1 MKLGIIAAMDIE
13 AEQLVAAMK
22 DAKKETV
29 SGIEFT
35 SGKLGNADA
44 VIAVCGIG
52 KVFAALCAEAMILR
66 YQPDAVIN
74 TGIAGS
80 LSETLSI
87 GSIVIS
93 EAVVHHDLDV
103 TPLGTPYGY
112 IMELDSILLPADE
125 KLIAKI
131 EGLCGKL
138 GISHEVGVVASG
150 DQFVAAKER
159 KEFIVSQFG
168 AIACEMEGA
177 AIGHVCY
184 VNKVPFVILRSIS
197 DGANEDALMDY
208 PTFRKL
214 AAAKGSELM
223 LEFTKGLDA

>member
-66 YQPDAVIN
+66 YQPDVVVN
-74 TGIAGS
+74 TGIGGA
-80 LSETLSI
+80 LSGKLKI
-87 GSIVIS
+87 GDIVIS
-93 EAVVHHDLDV
+93 TGVVHHDLDT
-103 TPLGTPYGY
+103 TPLGTPYGH
-112 IMELDSILLPADE
+112 IAELDKIVLPAKE
-125 KLIAKI
+125 SLVKI
-131 EGLCGKL
+131 ISAVCEKL
-138 GISHEVGVVASG
+138 GISYLPGTVASG
-150 DQFVAAKER
+150 DQFVATKER
-159 KEFIVSQFG
+159 KDFIVAQFD
-168 AIACEMEGA
+168 AVACEMEGA

-184 VNKVPFVILRSIS
+184 VNQVPFVILRAIS
-197 DGANEDALMDY
+197 DGANEDAQMDY
-208 PTFRKL
+208 PTFRKI
-214 AAAKGSELM
+214 AAEKGAKLM
-223 LEFTKGLDA
+223 LALTEVL